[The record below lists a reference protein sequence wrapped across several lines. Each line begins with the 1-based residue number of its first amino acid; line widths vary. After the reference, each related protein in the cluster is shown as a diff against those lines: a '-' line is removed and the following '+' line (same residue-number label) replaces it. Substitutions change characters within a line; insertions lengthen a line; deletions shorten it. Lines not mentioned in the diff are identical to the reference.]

1 MKKMKKVITS
11 FALVSAVF
19 CFAQQDPQFS
29 QYQFNQMVI
38 NPAYAG
44 SRDAL
49 SAVVNVRQQWSGF
62 DGAPRTQAFS
72 LHGPLKKKR
81 IGLGLSG
88 YADQIGPKKTV
99 GVYGSFAYILPIT
112 NKLKLSFGL
121 RGGIVSYNFDW
132 SKISY
137 QNPSEGPSNFSP
149 QAQHTIVDIDA
160 GLFLK
165 SNSFYCGIS
174 ATHLNG
180 AKIYNENISVIN
192 TSTTYNLN
200 YNLNTHL
207 FFIISKGFKLS
218 ENVVFNPT
226 IMIKTVK
233 GITTG
238 DINANFL
245 IKQRVWVGAFL
256 KGENSIGALFQV
268 YVTEKLRIGY
278 AYDVSL
284 SRVQKQLGS
293 GHEIMIGFDFNTVK
307 SKMLSPRYL

>member
-1 MKKMKKVITS
+1 MVSTTV
-11 FALVSAVF
+11 AL
-19 CFAQQDPQFS
+19 AQQDPQFS

-49 SAVVNVRQQWSGF
+49 SVVVNVRQQWSGF

-88 YADQIGPKKTV
+88 YADQIGPKKTF
-99 GVYGSFAYILPIT
+99 GLYGSFAYVLPIT

-121 RGGIVSYNFDW
+121 RGGIVNYNFDW
-132 SKISY
+132 SKITY
-137 QNPSEGPSNFSP
+137 QNPTEGAANYAP
-149 QAQHTIVDIDA
+149 QAQHTIVDVDA

-165 SNSFYCGIS
+165 SNSFYCGLS
-174 ATHLNG
+174 LTHLNG
-180 AKIYNENISVIN
+180 AKIYNEQVTVVN
-192 TSTTYNLN
+192 TSGSYNLN
-200 YNLNTHL
+200 YNLNPHL

-218 ENVVFNPT
+218 ENLVFNPT
-226 IMIKTVK
+226 IMIKSVK
-233 GITTG
+233 GITSG

-245 IKQRVWVGAFL
+245 IKQRIWLGAFYR
-256 KGENSIGALFQV
+256 GENTLGGLLQV
-268 YVTEKLRIGY
+268 YVTEKFRIGY
-278 AYDVSL
+278 AYDFSMN
-284 SRVQKQLGS
+284 STQRALGS

-307 SKMLSPRYL
+307 TKMLSPRYL

>member
-1 MKKMKKVITS
+1 MKKIITS
-11 FALVSAVF
+11 FALAFAVVG
-19 CFAQQDPQFS
+19 FAQQDPQFS

-137 QNPSEGPSNFSP
+137 QNPNEGPSNFSP
-149 QAQHTIVDIDA
+149 QSQHTIVDVDA

-174 ATHLNG
+174 VTHLNG

-192 TSTTYNLN
+192 TPTTYNLN
-200 YNLNTHL
+200 YNLNTHM

-218 ENVVFNPT
+218 ENLVFNPT

-233 GITTG
+233 GITTS
-238 DINANFL
+238 DINVNFL
-245 IKQRVWVGAFL
+245 IKQRVWIGTFYR
-256 KGENSIGALFQV
+256 GENSIGALLQV

-278 AYDVSL
+278 AYDVSM
-284 SRVQKQLGS
+284 SHVQRQLGS

>member
-1 MKKMKKVITS
+1 MKKIITS
-11 FALVSAVF
+11 FALAFAVVG
-19 CFAQQDPQFS
+19 FAQQDPQFS

-137 QNPSEGPSNFSP
+137 QNPNEGPSNFSP
-149 QAQHTIVDIDA
+149 QSQHTIVDVDA

-174 ATHLNG
+174 VTHLNG

-192 TSTTYNLN
+192 TPTTYNLN
-200 YNLNTHL
+200 YNLNTHM

-218 ENVVFNPT
+218 ENLVFNPT

-245 IKQRVWVGAFL
+245 IKQRVWIGAFYKGESSVGAL
-256 KGENSIGALFQV
+256 LQV

-278 AYDVSL
+278 AYDVSM
-284 SRVQKQLGS
+284 SHVQRQLGS

>member
-1 MKKMKKVITS
+1 MKKIITS
-11 FALVSAVF
+11 FALAFAVVG
-19 CFAQQDPQFS
+19 FAQQDPQFS

-137 QNPSEGPSNFSP
+137 QNPNEGPSNFSP
-149 QAQHTIVDIDA
+149 QSQHTIVDVDA

-174 ATHLNG
+174 VTHLNG

-192 TSTTYNLN
+192 TPTTYNLN
-200 YNLNTHL
+200 YNLNTHM

-218 ENVVFNPT
+218 ENLVFNPT

-245 IKQRVWVGAFL
+245 IKQRVWIGTFYR
-256 KGENSIGALFQV
+256 GENSIGALLQV

-278 AYDVSL
+278 AYDVSM
-284 SRVQKQLGS
+284 SHVQRQLGS

>member
-1 MKKMKKVITS
+1 MKKIITS
-11 FALVSAVF
+11 FALAFAVVG
-19 CFAQQDPQFS
+19 FAQQDPQFS

-137 QNPSEGPSNFSP
+137 QNPNEGPSNFSP
-149 QAQHTIVDIDA
+149 QSQHTIVDVDA

-174 ATHLNG
+174 VTHLNG

-192 TSTTYNLN
+192 TPTTYNLN

-218 ENVVFNPT
+218 ENLVFNPT

-233 GITTG
+233 GITTS

-245 IKQRVWVGAFL
+245 IKQRVWIGTFYR
-256 KGENSIGALFQV
+256 GENSIGALLQV

-278 AYDVSL
+278 AYDVSM
-284 SRVQKQLGS
+284 SHVQRQLGS

>member
-1 MKKMKKVITS
+1 MKKLITTLVS
-11 FALVSAVF
+11 VSALVG
-19 CFAQQDPQFS
+19 FAQQDPQFS

-44 SRDAL
+44 SKDAL
-49 SAVVNVRQQWSGF
+49 SAVVDVRQQWSGF

-112 NKLKLSFGL
+112 NKLKLSFGI

-132 SKISY
+132 NKISY
-137 QNPSEGPSNFSP
+137 QNPNEGTANYTP
-149 QAQHTIVDIDA
+149 QSQHTILDVDA

-174 ATHLNG
+174 ATHING
-180 AKIYNENISVIN
+180 AKVYDEKISILN
-192 TSTTYNLN
+192 TTKSYDLN
-200 YNLNTHL
+200 YNLSPHL

-218 ENVVFNPT
+218 ESVVFNPT
-226 IMIKTVK
+226 LMIKNVK
-233 GITTG
+233 GITSG
-238 DINANFL
+238 DINMNFL
-245 IKQRVWVGAFL
+245 IKQRVWLGAFYR
-256 KGENSIGALFQV
+256 GESTLGGLIQV
-268 YVTEKLRIGY
+268 YVTEKFRVGY
-278 AYDVSL
+278 AYDFSMN
-284 SRVQKQLGS
+284 STQRTLGS
-293 GHEIMIGFDFNTVK
+293 GHEIMIGFDFNTFK